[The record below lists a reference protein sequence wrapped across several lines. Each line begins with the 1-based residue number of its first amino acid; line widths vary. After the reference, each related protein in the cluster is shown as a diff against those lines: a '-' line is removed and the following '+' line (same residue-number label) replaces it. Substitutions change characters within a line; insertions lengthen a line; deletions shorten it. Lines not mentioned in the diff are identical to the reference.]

1 MSKEEAISI
10 LEDLRDYVKENWI
23 DSEYKSDV
31 DEAEKAVEMAVLAL
45 KESTISGYLE
55 IEGKS
60 YSVSEIVKPL
70 KD

>member
-1 MSKEEAISI
+1 M
-10 LEDLRDYVKENWI
+10 
-23 DSEYKSDV
+23 

-70 KD
+70 KG

>member
-45 KESTISGYLE
+45 KESGRHTNRQ
-55 IEGKS
+55 GK
-60 YSVSEIVKPL
+60 
-70 KD
+70 

>member
-70 KD
+70 KG